1 MVRTRIAPSPTG
13 YPHIGTIYQALFD
26 YAFAK
31 KHHGKFIIRIEDTDR
46 ERFVA
51 DAEEKLYQAIDWF
64 GLTEDES
71 PRKGGAYQ
79 PYTQSERLEHYI
91 FYSQKLLEKGHA
103 YYCFCSRERLD
114 AVRKQQQI
122 DKKPM
127 IYDKHCRNLSEQEIA
142 KVLEEKKAYVIR
154 LKVPENETLLVV

>member
-71 PRKGGAYQ
+71 PRKEGPYK
-79 PYTQSERLEHYI
+79 PYTQSERLDLYQNIARELV
-91 FYSQKLLEKGHA
+91 QTGHA
-103 YYCFCSRERLD
+103 YYCFCTKERLEEM
-114 AVRKQQQI
+114 RKKQQ
-122 DKKPM
+122 
-127 IYDKHCRNLSEQEIA
+127 E
-142 KVLEEKKAYVIR
+142 
-154 LKVPENETLLVV
+154 